1 MRHKTHTVILKKKY
15 THIYIYTYKSI
26 KFFYFLISVPPP
38 VHRRPTTNCAN
49 PRGTIGRP
57 TMTSHRPPIIVIVIT
72 GVIAPPLA
80 AITMKIKSSL
90 ISCYESA
97 SFSVHIL
104 FLHPSR
110 SSTTMEQKK
119 KRIFNES
126 RNNTTTTNNNNN
138 KHRINNSS
146 KLITNPMD
154 LSRALSLFFFLSFTL
169 EILMDEI

>member
-1 MRHKTHTVILKKKY
+1 MILKKKY

-90 ISCYESA
+90 IFPA
-97 SFSVHIL
+97 
-104 FLHPSR
+104 
-110 SSTTMEQKK
+110 
-119 KRIFNES
+119 
-126 RNNTTTTNNNNN
+126 TNR
-138 KHRINNSS
+138 H
-146 KLITNPMD
+146 
-154 LSRALSLFFFLSFTL
+154 LSLFTSYFFIRVVLPQRWNKKKNEFLTNHGI
-169 EILMDEI
+169 ILLLLIIIIINIE

>member
-1 MRHKTHTVILKKKY
+1 MLLDGTQNMCRKQNNNKNEIIETQDTHSDSKKKVHTY
-15 THIYIYTYKSI
+15 IYIYTYKSI

-119 KRIFNES
+119 KNEFL
-126 RNNTTTTNNNNN
+126 TN
-138 KHRINNSS
+138 HGIILILLLIIIIIN
-146 KLITNPMD
+146 I
-154 LSRALSLFFFLSFTL
+154 
-169 EILMDEI
+169 E